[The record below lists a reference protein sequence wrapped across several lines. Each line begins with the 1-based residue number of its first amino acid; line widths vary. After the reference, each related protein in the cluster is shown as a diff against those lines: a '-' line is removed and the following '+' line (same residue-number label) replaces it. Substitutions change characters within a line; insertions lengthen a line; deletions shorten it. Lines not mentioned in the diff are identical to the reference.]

1 MTLTESERQS
11 GPPAD
16 PQLPSPIP
24 WSGSRP
30 VKQDG
35 PRWSPEPSRQD
46 HDTQGQPW
54 LLFPSFLF
62 RPPLVTQHTWIF
74 RNVLSSGARSR
85 CREHYYSTSLRAEKT
100 TLFCNFPNTQLEQQ
114 LRNQ

>member
-62 RPPLVTQHTWIF
+62 RPP
-74 RNVLSSGARSR
+74 RS
-85 CREHYYSTSLRAEKT
+85 HSTRGFSEMFLALEPDRVAGST
-100 TLFCNFPNTQLEQQ
+100 ITAQALEQ
-114 LRNQ
+114 RKRPCSVTFPTPN